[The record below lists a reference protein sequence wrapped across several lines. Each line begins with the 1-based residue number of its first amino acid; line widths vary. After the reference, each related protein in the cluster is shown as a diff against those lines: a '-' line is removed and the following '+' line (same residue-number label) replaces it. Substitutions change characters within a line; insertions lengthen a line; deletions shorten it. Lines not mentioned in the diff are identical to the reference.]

1 MWFCC
6 ECVSESESDRTNSI
20 VNALILSVHYHIY
33 QFNALDCPF
42 SMHNKVIFIQLTFKK
57 RFKMLKASAIHFT
70 WYLYMH
76 NYPYNFIFPSRL
88 FFLIGSP
95 FMSFDVCARP
105 VFTAIKFIEKSL
117 KHTRWI
123 LHTCTCHK
131 WINDEE
137 SQERGKEWN
146 EMERNENKNTKIK
159 SESERLKKKLREIVK
174 KTICIQ

>member
-1 MWFCC
+1 
-6 ECVSESESDRTNSI
+6 
-20 VNALILSVHYHIY
+20 
-33 QFNALDCPF
+33 
-42 SMHNKVIFIQLTFKK
+42 
-57 RFKMLKASAIHFT
+57 MLKASAIHFT

-146 EMERNENKNTKIK
+146 EMKRNENRNTKIK
-159 SESERLKKKLREIVK
+159 SESERLKKSDSEKLWRKQFAFSKIKASKFTHFLEFKCLNKVFFFLFFSSYFAR
-174 KTICIQ
+174 TFFFFTPFT